1 MVDEPT
7 SLCSPFVTL
16 LPVTGAAIAVFGDAG
31 RQSTICASDA
41 VAAQVDEIQFELGEG
56 PHWDALRGGVPVLV
70 PDFGAEGARRWPA
83 FNAGMR
89 GIEVASLFAFPM
101 FLGVVTVGV
110 VELYCSRRRELLPH
124 DLAIAVR
131 LATTTTRQC
140 VEAAMRSAEDH
151 RSREIPAARAMRR
164 EVHQATGMI
173 IVQLGTDPTSAF
185 MRLRAHAFASER
197 SVESVAHDVVSRIL
211 DFADLPD

>member
-1 MVDEPT
+1 
-7 SLCSPFVTL
+7 
-16 LPVTGAAIAVFGDAG
+16 
-31 RQSTICASDA
+31 
-41 VAAQVDEIQFELGEG
+41 
-56 PHWDALRGGVPVLV
+56 
-70 PDFGAEGARRWPA
+70 
-83 FNAGMR
+83 
-89 GIEVASLFAFPM
+89 
-101 FLGVVTVGV
+101 
-110 VELYCSRRRELLPH
+110 
-124 DLAIAVR
+124 
-131 LATTTTRQC
+131 
-140 VEAAMRSAEDH
+140 MRSAEDH

>member
-1 MVDEPT
+1 MVDETT

-41 VAAQVDEIQFELGEG
+41 IAARIDEIQFELGEG
-56 PHWDALRGGVPVLV
+56 PHWDALRSGLPVLV
-70 PDFGAEGARRWPA
+70 ADFGIEGGRRWPA
-83 FNAGMR
+83 FGAGMR
-89 GIEVASLFAFPM
+89 AIEATSLFAFPM

-110 VELYCSRRRELLPH
+110 VGLYCTRRQELLPH
-124 DLAIAVR
+124 DVATAVR
-131 LATTTTRQC
+131 LAALITRRA
-140 VEAAMRSAEDH
+140 VETAMRSAKDH
-151 RSREIPAARAMRR
+151 VSQEGPAARAMRR

-173 IVQLGTDPTSAF
+173 VVQLDTDPTSAF

-197 SVESVAHDVVSRIL
+197 SVESVAHDVVSRRL
-211 DFADLPD
+211 DFADLPE